1 MKFFNSISVLST
13 RQAPVSKEDVDKATA
28 AKPKMRSLEDILA
41 STKAIKTA
49 AAQAEVKVAAA
60 AEPKEAPKVEAK
72 AQANVQVKVAEMPDF
87 IKEKIE
93 QKKKKKDGKPVEK
106 SDEKDEDDKEEKD
119 ACSASVKLKMTKD
132 LDFREFP
139 AEKVV
144 AAWKTAGGDM
154 ATCVA
159 SVKGKTNDPQTY
171 CGLLRVAATTADRLV
186 KVAAAKK
193 ASKTAAETKVSASKS
208 PAFKKLAK
216 LTESERSEL
225 KAYWTELYGEGYASA
240 MLEDY

>member
-13 RQAPVSKEDVDKATA
+13 REKPVSMEEAVKLAA

-49 AAQAEVKVAAA
+49 AV
-60 AEPKEAPKVEAK
+60 EAPK
-72 AQANVQVKVAEMPDF
+72 VQVKVAEMPDF
-87 IKEKIE
+87 IKKKIE
-93 QKKKKKDGKPVEK
+93 EKKNKGKDGDKKEEKGEKKDNPFAKK
-106 SDEKDEDDKEEKD
+106 EKDEEPEEKE
-119 ACSASVKLKMTKD
+119 AAVKLKMTKS

-144 AAWKTAGGDM
+144 AQWKQAGGDM
-154 ATCVA
+154 AKCVA
-159 SVKGKTNDPQTY
+159 AVKGKTNDPQTY
-171 CGLLRVAATTADRLV
+171 CGLLRVAAMTAGKVV
-186 KVAAAKK
+186 KVAAAKNAK
-193 ASKTAAETKVSASKS
+193 VAATKS

-216 LTESERSEL
+216 LTESERTEL
-225 KAYWTELYGEGYASA
+225 FSYWKELYGEGYAKA